1 MEHYHVA
8 QLKPNELEKIKG
20 LEEELNV
27 VLIAYGEE
35 DNHKQTEKH
44 PSTS

>member
-27 VLIAYGEE
+27 VLIAYDE
-35 DNHKQTEKH
+35 DHHHNQTEKH